1 MWVQN
6 DFKWIF
12 SFGITMMFKF
22 LLKLFIQEY
31 RWINNWNETKEKW
44 KKYNWQIDHGSFKI
58 RLDISLKKFVCRFI
72 DMMNSLKVPSCVFKM
87 LLHWFFSIQAFLGL
101 NLVSNGGV
109 YLYAFIPFLIFV
121 LCLMCTYMLV
131 GINLRMFWPWFK
143 VLSDHVMGIN
153 FEIL

>member
-22 LLKLFIQEY
+22 LLKIFIQEY

-58 RLDISLKKFVCRFI
+58 RLDISLKKLVCRFI
-72 DMMNSLKVPSCVFKM
+72 DMMNSLKVPSCVSKM
-87 LLHWFFSIQAFLGL
+87 LI
-101 NLVSNGGV
+101 
-109 YLYAFIPFLIFV
+109 Y
-121 LCLMCTYMLV
+121 
-131 GINLRMFWPWFK
+131 
-143 VLSDHVMGIN
+143 
-153 FEIL
+153 